1 VVNGIQ
7 EVLNKNILI
16 RNQLLQ
22 KDSTMDISLQDI
34 HTWYKKMEMI
44 GTDIKSLDQDVDP
57 GRLKLKTKFMNQRF
71 INELDRIGLQLI
83 NITGTFEGK
92 LLVLLEAKMT

>member
-1 VVNGIQ
+1 MINGIQ

-44 GTDIKSLDQDVDP
+44 GIDRKSLDQNVDP
-57 GRLKLKTKFMNQRF
+57 GRLKLKKRR
-71 INELDRIGLQLI
+71 L
-83 NITGTFEGK
+83 
-92 LLVLLEAKMT
+92 

>member
-1 VVNGIQ
+1 MVNGIQ

-22 KDSTMDISLQDI
+22 KDSTMDISPQDI

-44 GTDIKSLDQDVDP
+44 GIDIKSLDQDVDP
-57 GRLKLKTKFMNQRF
+57 GRLKLKTKFMNQHF

-92 LLVLLEAKMT
+92 LVVLLEAKMT